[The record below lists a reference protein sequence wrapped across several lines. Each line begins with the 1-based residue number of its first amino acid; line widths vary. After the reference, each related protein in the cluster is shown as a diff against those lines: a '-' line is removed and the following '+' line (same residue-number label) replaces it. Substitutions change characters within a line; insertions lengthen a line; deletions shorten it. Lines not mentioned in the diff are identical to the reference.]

1 MSKTFTIQIAPIRA
15 PYMQC
20 RQEAHYTVAKKRVR
34 SKEVYYTHMYDNP
47 KCKRHVKFM
56 DNADSIA
63 EREQYKEVF
72 AQRVQKAFDRANA
85 RFFAHYDGINFEDE
99 IVRIYAPYPKLLPN
113 TTITVYSQ
121 RVQNYNDDRDFLRGI
136 VSKMNNQYNTLMCVL
151 QQGKYDLAKDSLY
164 KLNKYMYDLQS
175 MCRPDHHEVVFK
187 GKNNP
192 LTANRR

>member
-1 MSKTFTIQIAPIRA
+1 MSKIFTIQIAPVRA

-20 RQEAHYTVAKKRVR
+20 RQDAHNTVAKKRVR
-34 SKEVYYTHMYDNP
+34 GKEVYYTHMWDNP
-47 KCKRHVKFM
+47 KCKRHVMFM

-63 EREQYKEVF
+63 EREKYKEQF
-72 AQRVQKAFDRANA
+72 ARRVQKAFDKANA
-85 RFFAHYDGINFEDE
+85 RFYTHYNGINFEDE
-99 IVRIYAPYPKLLPN
+99 IVRVYAPYPKLLPN

>member
-20 RQEAHYTVAKKRVR
+20 RQDAHNTVAKKRVR

-192 LTANRR
+192 LTANRK